1 MATGR
6 LRTHLTARRIERV
19 EVQYYDCSILDAV
32 ISAAAS
38 VEWLA
43 TELGAIIIADT
54 AGRFIT
60 RVWNAAAFE
69 RYCHHKDN
77 ARTVGHYVLET
88 DVSTEQKN
96 CVRLLLE
103 IPA

>member
-6 LRTHLTARRIERV
+6 LRTHLTARKIERQQ
-19 EVQYYDCSILDAV
+19 VQFTNCSILDAV
-32 ISAAAS
+32 LSAAAS

-43 TELGAIIIADT
+43 GGMGAIIVADT

-60 RVWNAAAFE
+60 RVWSAAAFE
-69 RYCHHKDN
+69 RYCHDKAN
-77 ARTVGHYVLET
+77 ARTVGHYVLEQ
-88 DVSTEQKN
+88 DVSTEPRDS
-96 CVRLLLE
+96 VRLLLE